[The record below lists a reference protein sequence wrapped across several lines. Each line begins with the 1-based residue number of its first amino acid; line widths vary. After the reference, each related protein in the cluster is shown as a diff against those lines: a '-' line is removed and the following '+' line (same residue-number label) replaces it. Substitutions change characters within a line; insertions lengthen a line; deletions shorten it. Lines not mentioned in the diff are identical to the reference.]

1 MSTLNVVE
9 KVLRERAIPMVVR
22 EIVEAAGAELPTRSR
37 TPDTV
42 VARDLAMEIKRNGEA
57 SKFVRTSPGKYTLRE
72 LAAASYLAAGS
83 TDIVP
88 TTDSVPVPVAV
99 AAPADPVSVPVPVAL
114 SVPSDSISHQ

>member
-9 KVLRERAIPMVVR
+9 KVLRERAVPMVVR

-57 SKFVRTSPGKYTLRE
+57 SLFVRTSPGKYTLRAYVE
-72 LAAASYLAAGS
+72 KTVPYAAAPYVPAG
-83 TDIVP
+83 
-88 TTDSVPVPVAV
+88 TDSVPAPAPATAPAEPVKVPVPVAV
-99 AAPADPVSVPVPVAL
+99 SI
-114 SVPSDSISHQ
+114 PSDSISHQ